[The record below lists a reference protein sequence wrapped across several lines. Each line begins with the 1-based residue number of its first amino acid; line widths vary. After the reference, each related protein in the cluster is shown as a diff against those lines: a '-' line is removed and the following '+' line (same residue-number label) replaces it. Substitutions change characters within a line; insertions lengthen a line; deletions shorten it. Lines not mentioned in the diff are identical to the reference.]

1 MPGQQ
6 DVRPFSN
13 DPDISM
19 EQLLNLLTSGP
30 SLEQKRLQQSLQ
42 TLNKPGSKEQ
52 IYETLPLEQLNN
64 LIQVFKQDED
74 NREPAQYLPA
84 TARDKAQHGGSLS
97 IQPFDDKPRMPLGTR
112 IAGNEVAT
120 TLGPFK
126 AYKMLFGSTPAALKN
141 LGFSQL
147 LQLLTELSPVAQEK
161 YNNFATKLQKQ
172 ILEQNYQGS
181 VTK

>member
-13 DPDISM
+13 EPDISM

-52 IYETLPLEQLNN
+52 IDQTLPLEQLNN
-64 LIQVFKQDED
+64 LIQLFKQDEN

-84 TARDKAQHGGSLS
+84 TARDKQQHGGSLS

-120 TLGPFK
+120 TYGPFK
-126 AYKMLFGSTPAALKN
+126 ANKMLFGSTPSALKN

-147 LQLLTELSPVAQEK
+147 LQLLTELSPIAQEK

-172 ILEQNYQGS
+172 VLDQNYQGS
-181 VTK
+181 ATK